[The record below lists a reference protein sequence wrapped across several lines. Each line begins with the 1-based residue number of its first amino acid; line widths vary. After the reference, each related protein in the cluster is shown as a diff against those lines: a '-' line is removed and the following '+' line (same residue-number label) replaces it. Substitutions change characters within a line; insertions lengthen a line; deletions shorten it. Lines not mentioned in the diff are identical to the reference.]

1 MSACLYD
8 GWMDE
13 DAEFKK
19 KTHTTKEILIL
30 NKNVYNENT
39 TGYKGEIQFMH
50 SQSCI
55 LSTLNLIGDIFLP

>member
-13 DAEFKK
+13 DAELEKN
-19 KTHTTKEILIL
+19 TTKEIIIL

-39 TGYKGEIQFMH
+39 TGYKGEIHFMH
-50 SQSCI
+50 SQSCMQ
-55 LSTLNLIGDIFLP
+55 STLNLIGDISFP

>member
-1 MSACLYD
+1 MD

-19 KTHTTKEILIL
+19 KHTQLKRYSL